1 LNPGHNPISKLLSYD
16 TKQQCDSFTMEK
28 QIRAEVKKWVEK
40 MKPDDNSV
48 HKEMIMELCSSLTEN
63 LSEIKN

>member
-1 LNPGHNPISKLLSYD
+1 
-16 TKQQCDSFTMEK
+16 MEK